1 MQMSNMEQVKKQMT
15 VNDIRSP
22 GITVKM
28 GDQQWTIVNEPC
40 EHKISRP
47 HLHSYKAENR
57 IELGVELPVDKSSL
71 YLGRGSTNE
80 RNNSFMPAI
89 LQKWRTSL
97 VRLFQPSQAK
107 AEMMSDS
114 AVRYT
119 RVHSWFGGHRTRFR
133 SASRQ
138 SFLDTFQTG
147 IMVGLILGCVCLI
160 AFHPMQNSATGAI
173 QTSIKT
179 AVSSAENPIS
189 SFTVP
194 ALQVYMVEIGPFSSS
209 TQTRTVLKQW
219 TRHGGQGVI
228 YRPTQGV
235 YDIWAR
241 PAISSQD
248 LSLLVN
254 QAHSIG
260 LKARVEKLQWKP
272 QSIAGNFSSSPQ
284 VETTVA
290 QWLSDG
296 VTALNTLTGVLSDGG
311 TSQDATTAYQT
322 AKSHQPDKRTLDAVD
337 PAGGLSTFATA
348 LGQAFTQYQQGK
360 TQASLTAVCAAYV
373 SLEKLFTSSIP

>member
-1 MQMSNMEQVKKQMT
+1 MQMSDMGQLKKQMT

-22 GITVKM
+22 GIIVKM
-28 GDQQWTIVNEPC
+28 GDQQWTIVNERG
-40 EHKISRP
+40 EHKMPRS
-47 HLHSYKAENR
+47 HLHSYREENR

-71 YLGRGSTNE
+71 YLRRGSTNE
-80 RNNSFMPAI
+80 KNNSFMPAI
-89 LQKWRTSL
+89 LKKWRTSL

-119 RVHSWFGGHRTRFR
+119 RVHSWLGGHRTRFR

-138 SFLDTFQTG
+138 SLLDTFQTG
-147 IMVGLILGCVCLI
+147 MMVGLILGCVCLI

-173 QTSIKT
+173 QTSIAK
-179 AVSSAENPIS
+179 AGPSAENPVS
-189 SFTVP
+189 SFVVP
-194 ALQVYMVEIGPFSSS
+194 ALQVYMVEFGPFSSS
-209 TQTRTVLKQW
+209 TQTMTVLKQW
-219 TRHGGQGVI
+219 TSHGGQGVI

-235 YDIWAR
+235 YDIWVR

-248 LSLLVN
+248 LSPLLN
-254 QAHSIG
+254 QAHGIG

-272 QSIAGNFSSSPQ
+272 QSIVGHFSTSPQ

-290 QWLSDG
+290 RWLSDG

-322 AKSHQPDKRTLDAVD
+322 AKFHQPDKRTLDAVD
-337 PAGGLSTFATA
+337 PAGGLSTFATV

-360 TQASLTAVCAAYV
+360 TQASLTAVCEAYA
-373 SLEKLFTSSIP
+373 SLEKLVTPSTS